1 MNSVISTVLLSTEM
15 GLFERLSYGAQVFVV
30 GMLTVFSALAI
41 LWGVMV
47 LFKIFMY
54 DLPQK
59 KAHKKAA
66 AELEAAAPQ
75 SEAAP
80 DITDDNDSSAADDD
94 AQLIAVITAAIE
106 AYSGDT
112 GSALPF
118 RVVSYKR
125 VRGANGWSGAD
136 ENESI

>member
-1 MNSVISTVLLSTEM
+1 MNSVISTVLLNAEM
-15 GLFERLSYGAQVFVV
+15 DLLDRLSYGAQVFVV
-30 GMLTVFSALAI
+30 GMLTVFLALAI
-41 LWGVMV
+41 LWGVMI

-59 KAHKKAA
+59 KAHKKTA
-66 AELEAAAPQ
+66 AELDATSSATEVA
-75 SEAAP
+75 S
-80 DITDDNDSSAADDD
+80 DIADTDDSTDYDD

-106 AYSGDT
+106 AYSDASGN
-112 GSALPF
+112 ALPF

-125 VRGANGWSGAD
+125 VRSANGWSGAD

>member
-1 MNSVISTVLLSTEM
+1 MNSAITKVMLAVDMNI
-15 GLFERLSYGAQVFVV
+15 GERLAYGAQVFVV
-30 GMLTVFSALAI
+30 GILTVFSALAI
-41 LWGVMV
+41 LWGVMI

-59 KAHKKAA
+59 KAKKKAEEALA
-66 AELEAAAPQ
+66 AVPVDEPVASAPTTNTNTA
-75 SEAAP
+75 SE
-80 DITDDNDSSAADDD
+80 DNNDE
-94 AQLIAVITAAIE
+94 LIAVICAAIS
-106 AYSGDT
+106 AYTAES

-125 VRGANGWSGAD
+125 VRGRGGWSGAD